1 MKLRTRSRCISFYIL
16 SSLLIGYPLTS
27 YATTYKWIDKNNQVQ
42 YSNIK
47 PDTANF
53 ETVKPP
59 PGPSSSA
66 PAEIQNFKN
75 QQKSILDQQE
85 KSTLTQEQAEKQK
98 QAADILAENCAAARN
113 KLTTLTYT
121 PRIRQLSQ
129 DTGEFE
135 VLSPD
140 ALKSA
145 IAKARAEVEKFCG
158 PKLPS

>member
-1 MKLRTRSRCISFYIL
+1 MNIHTRCIPFYLL
-16 SSLLIGYPLTS
+16 SSILLSYPFTI
-27 YATTYKWIDKNNQVQ
+27 YATTYKWVDKNNQTQ

-53 ETVKPP
+53 ETLKPP
-59 PGPSSSA
+59 PAPSSSA
-66 PAEIQNFKN
+66 PAEIQQLKN
-75 QQKSILDQQE
+75 QQKSIVDQQE
-85 KSTLTQEQAEKQK
+85 KSKLTKEKADKEK